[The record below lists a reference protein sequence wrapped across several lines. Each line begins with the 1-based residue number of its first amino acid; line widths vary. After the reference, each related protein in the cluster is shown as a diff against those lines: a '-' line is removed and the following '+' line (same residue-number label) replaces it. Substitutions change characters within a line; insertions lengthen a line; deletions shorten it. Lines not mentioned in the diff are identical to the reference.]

1 MRSAFEAPVNL
12 LALPP
17 VRIIASTPPVPA
29 LTPIPTHAEYRSS
42 DVGSVT
48 SVGQHARADA
58 DYAEQMTWVSV
69 LGVIAL
75 IAVVVAF
82 GTLIY
87 LHIAPTGLSPVVNAI
102 SQYGITRFSLGYRIV
117 TIALG
122 ISGLAIAV
130 GVSFGLPTQST
141 GLWVISL
148 SVFGVARLIISWF
161 VLDAPGDSR
170 TMSGRNHDIISLITF
185 VAMTTA
191 AFLAE
196 GPLAA
201 EASWS
206 SLAPV
211 SVALGSAMG
220 VFTLAALVFALV
232 PRLRRVFGIAERLL
246 YAAVI
251 AWLAVFAI
259 ACITHA
265 R

>member
-1 MRSAFEAPVNL
+1 
-12 LALPP
+12 
-17 VRIIASTPPVPA
+17 VPA
-29 LTPIPTHAEYRSS
+29 LTPIPTHAEYPSG

-48 SVGQHARADA
+48 SVGQHARAVA
-58 DYAEQMTWVSV
+58 DYAEQMTWVTV

-75 IAVVVAF
+75 IAVVVAL

-220 VFTLAALVFALV
+220 VFTVAALVFALV
-232 PRLRRVFGIAERLL
+232 PRLRRIFGIAERLL